1 MISFAY
7 PQLCWLLCLP
17 FLAYYILPVA
27 GKMYGDALQVPFVRD
42 ISKVNEENKY
52 SLRAAVYG
60 KVKSY
65 WKLFLLC
72 LIWGLWVTAL
82 CRPQW
87 VGEPHKVR
95 LESRDIMLV
104 VDISPSM
111 QEQDFLYQG
120 KYYSRLAAVK
130 NVVSAFADARVDD
143 QIGLIVFGSRAYQQV
158 PLTYD
163 RQSLKEVL
171 YAIEGG
177 MAGNST
183 SIGDAVGLALKN
195 LTADDTPVK
204 NKVVILLTD
213 GINND
218 GRLTFPQTIKMAEK
232 ENIKIYTIGMASE
245 QLVFGGL
252 FGTISADLDEESL
265 KQLADAT
272 KGNYFRATDLQSLYA
287 IYNEI
292 NRLETQ
298 DKEGQ
303 FVQEQKDLFYYP
315 IALMLLLFVILF
327 AARRK

>member
-1 MISFAY
+1 MIRFAY

>member
-1 MISFAY
+1 MITFAY
-7 PQLCWLLCLP
+7 PQLLWLSVLP
-17 FLAYYILPVA
+17 FLAYYMMPIA
-27 GKMYGDALQVPFVRD
+27 KKMHGDALQVPFVRD
-42 ISKVNEENKY
+42 ISKINEENKF
-52 SLRAAVYG
+52 SFRSALYG

-65 WKLFLLC
+65 WKLFMLC
-72 LIWGLWVTAL
+72 VIWALWTAAL

-95 LESRDIMLV
+95 MESRDIMLV

-120 KYYSRLAAVK
+120 RYYSRLAAVK

-195 LTADDTPVK
+195 LSADETPVQ
-204 NKVVILLTD
+204 NKVVVLLTD

-218 GRLTFPQTIKMAEK
+218 GRLNFPQAIKMAEQ
-232 ENIKIYTIGMASE
+232 ENIKIYTIGMASD
-245 QLVFGGL
+245 QLVWGGL

-265 KQLADAT
+265 KQLAQAT

-287 IYNEI
+287 VYNEI

-303 FVQEQKDLFYYP
+303 FVQERKDLFYYP
-315 IALMLLLFVILF
+315 IALALLLFVLLF
-327 AARRK
+327 AAGRR

>member
-1 MISFAY
+1 MIRFAY

-52 SLRAAVYG
+52 SFRAAVYG

-327 AARRK
+327 AAGRK